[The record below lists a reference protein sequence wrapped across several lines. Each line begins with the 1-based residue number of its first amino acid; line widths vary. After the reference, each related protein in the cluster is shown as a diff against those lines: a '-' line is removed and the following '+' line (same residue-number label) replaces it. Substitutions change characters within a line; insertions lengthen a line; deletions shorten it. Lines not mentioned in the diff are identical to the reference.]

1 MPTQPVIYLLTYIQ
15 TVVPTNNHNAAD
27 TPTFAP
33 GAETVGQAQILNAY
47 SKPFELEGLFGAAD
61 AGAFGNGAN
70 DVAMADED
78 GDVFWD
84 AVEAMD
90 EDA

>member
-1 MPTQPVIYLLTYIQ
+1 VQKSSNNSILAPT
-15 TVVPTNNHNAAD
+15 VPTHTAD
-27 TPTFAP
+27 TPSIAP
-33 GAETVGQAQILNAY
+33 GAESVGQAQILNAY

-61 AGAFGNGAN
+61 AGAFGNGAD

-90 EDA
+90 EDGCVFQ